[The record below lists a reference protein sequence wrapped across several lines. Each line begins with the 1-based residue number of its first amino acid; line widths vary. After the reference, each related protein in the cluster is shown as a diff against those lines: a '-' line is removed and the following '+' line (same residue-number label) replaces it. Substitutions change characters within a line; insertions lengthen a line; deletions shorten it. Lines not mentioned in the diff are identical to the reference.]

1 MRNSYQLCNNGT
13 LRVMYANGM
22 SISFHSEPHVLAG
35 TVTPTIGR
43 CNISLPMENGLNSI
57 EWRLRKEQIK
67 GKVTVFGRKLRVSR
81 TCYNNHLFLFGENFF
96 FFFWRTL
103 LLAVKNVKLWDCLWC
118 DTVWEL
124 SWLHRIIAAISY
136 RALFLKVSQKRLVKM
151 PRILQNHRII
161 SVGRGFQDH
170 LVPSLPQPHHNCSK
184 PYPQMPYSNSS
195 WTHPEMVTP
204 PTTFLPGQLTPIHE
218 HSFTEKSFS
227 DI

>member
-81 TCYNNHLFLFGENFF
+81 ICHYNNDLFFCGQKINFL
-96 FFFWRTL
+96 FWRTCLSYFYL
-103 LLAVKNVKLWDCLWC
+103 LKTYNSGIVFAMTICSSFERSVNCMG
-118 DTVWEL
+118 
-124 SWLHRIIAAISY
+124 SSAAISY
-136 RALFLKVSQKRLVKM
+136 RSFITKSIPKE
-151 PRILQNHRII
+151 
-161 SVGRGFQDH
+161 VGNNTKNIAASHSASEGGGKKIWPLTICKNAMAR
-170 LVPSLPQPHHNCSK
+170 LPQLVLGNKHN
-184 PYPQMPYSNSS
+184 YSLSS
-195 WTHPEMVTP
+195 Y
-204 PTTFLPGQLTPIHE
+204 LLLL
-218 HSFTEKSFS
+218 
-227 DI
+227 

>member
-81 TCYNNHLFLFGENFF
+81 ICHYNNDLFLCGQNINFLF
-96 FFFWRTL
+96 
-103 LLAVKNVKLWDCLWC
+103 
-118 DTVWEL
+118 EGHL
-124 SWLHRIIAAISY
+124 SYFYLFKMHNSRIIFNMTIFSVLERSVNYMGLCATISC
-136 RALFLKVSQKRLVKM
+136 RSFITKSILKQVGKNT
-151 PRILQNHRII
+151 QNIGTSH
-161 SVGRGFQDH
+161 SASEGGGKT
-170 LVPSLPQPHHNCSK
+170 N
-184 PYPQMPYSNSS
+184 
-195 WTHPEMVTP
+195 
-204 PTTFLPGQLTPIHE
+204 PTTQHL
-218 HSFTEKSFS
+218 
-227 DI
+227 